1 METRFDTYLNPA
13 SYYGSL
19 FGVHDRWMYDAT
31 YIKLRQLRLG
41 YTLPNSLLSKTPFK
55 KVDLSVIGNNLLL
68 LYTKVPGID
77 PSEIEGRGS
86 LTSAYRAIEG
96 GQLPPARTIGL
107 NVKINF

>member
-1 METRFDTYLNPA
+1 
-13 SYYGSL
+13 
-19 FGVHDRWMYDAT
+19 
-31 YIKLRQLRLG
+31 
-41 YTLPNSLLSKTPFK
+41 LSKTTFK
-55 KVDLSVIGNNLLL
+55 KVDLSIIGNNLLL

-77 PSEIEGRGS
+77 PSEIEGQGT